1 METSTYDPCLL
12 ITQPTASGFGIVG
25 MQTDDTLSLSDK
37 VFADKESKELRFSAK
52 EKQFLTANN
61 PIDFN
66 RCVVSLTTDS
76 VIALR

>member
-1 METSTYDPCLL
+1 V
-12 ITQPTASGFGIVG
+12 SGFSIVG
-25 MQTDDTLSLSDK
+25 MQTNNTLGLSNK
-37 VFADKESKELRFSAK
+37 AFTDKESKELRFSAK